1 MTVTTHCKMLGS
13 FECRRSK
20 EKNHPA
26 LMAYISFPFF
36 VFILIAAVVEDFPP
50 DLSQPTNLLVTLFT
64 YSSIALQN
72 TKGKV
77 KEAFTCFCFPSQR
90 KPVVTLIL

>member
-1 MTVTTHCKMLGS
+1 
-13 FECRRSK
+13 
-20 EKNHPA
+20 
-26 LMAYISFPFF
+26 MAYFSFPFF
-36 VFILIAAVVEDFPP
+36 VFIFIAAVVEDFPP

-77 KEAFTCFCFPSQR
+77 K
-90 KPVVTLIL
+90 

>member
-1 MTVTTHCKMLGS
+1 MLGS
-13 FECRRSK
+13 FECLRSK
-20 EKNHPA
+20 EKESPS
-26 LMAYISFPFF
+26 AYGLADITSHFYSSF
-36 VFILIAAVVEDFPP
+36 FILIAAVVEDFPP
-50 DLSQPTNLLVTLFT
+50 DLSQPTNLLVTLLT

-77 KEAFTCFCFPSQR
+77 KEAFACFCFPSQR